1 MNRNDIKLFLKE
13 VFGPNTLMEDHTGW
27 VSIRCPLAPWKHAG
41 GKDTKPSSGISVK
54 DDGTSIFH
62 CLTCKSKGTVGW
74 LLGEYDKFSGE
85 NHAKQI
91 RELEDEMFLGGVPEW
106 GERPRTEVLGEPL
119 DKDTYL
125 DLYDSAAGHPYLL
138 KRGISKATALE
149 LGLLY
154 DPSDSRGE
162 ARILFPVYSRN
173 GDLHGFSGR
182 AVGKGVNPK
191 VRDYHGLKKAML
203 LLGSHLIRDDDPY
216 VVLVEGLMDWAMTVQ
231 NGQPA
236 VASMHA
242 NLTEAQA
249 EILKEIGK
257 PVYVIYDRD
266 EAGDSGRV
274 KVKEALNGF
283 LPLFKVRYPDRYVRD
298 ENTGIYRLVS
308 DPGEL
313 TGYEIADMI
322 EDSRLL

>member
-1 MNRNDIKLFLKE
+1 MNRQDIRLLVKE

-27 VSIRCPLAPWKHAG
+27 VSIRCPLAPWRHAG
-41 GKDTKPSSGISVK
+41 GKDTKPSAGISVK

-62 CLTCKSKGTVGW
+62 CLTCKSKGTTAW
-74 LLGEYDKFSGE
+74 MLSEYDKFSGE

-91 RELEDEMFLGGVPEW
+91 RELSDEMFLGGIPEW
-106 GERPRTEVLGEPL
+106 GERPRTETLGEPL
-119 DKDTYL
+119 DKSIYL

-138 KRGISKATALE
+138 KRGISRATAQE

-154 DPSDSRGE
+154 DPSDSRGD
-162 ARILFPVYSRN
+162 ARILFPVYALN

-182 AVGKGVNPK
+182 AVRKGVDPK

-216 VVLVEGLMDWAMTVQ
+216 VVLVEGLLDWAMTVQ

-257 PVYVIYDRD
+257 PVYVMYDRD

-274 KVKEALNGF
+274 KAKEALDGF
-283 LPLFKVRYPDRYVRD
+283 IPLFKVRYPDRCVMD
-298 ENTGIYRLVS
+298 EATGLERLVG

-313 TGYEIADMI
+313 IADEVANMI
-322 EDSRLL
+322 DDSRLL